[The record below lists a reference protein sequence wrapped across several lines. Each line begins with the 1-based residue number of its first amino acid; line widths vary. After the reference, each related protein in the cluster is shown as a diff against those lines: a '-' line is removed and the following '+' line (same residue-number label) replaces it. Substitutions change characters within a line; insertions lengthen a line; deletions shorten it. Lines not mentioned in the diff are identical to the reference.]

1 MTGPAALHPTRL
13 IRWSRGA
20 MRVAFLSDIHANFT
34 ALVAALAS
42 AERRGCDRVVVVGDV
57 VGGGPHPVE
66 VIRLLARRRI
76 PAVAGNLDRK
86 VLAVGGDAGR
96 LEELAARGRKRAVHA
111 WTALQLGPTERAWLG
126 ALPAELELDCAGQR
140 VLVVHGSPLGDEDYV
155 FPSVTAPAMRAKLAG
170 RRPAVLVCGHSHVPF
185 TRVVA
190 GVRVVNCGSV
200 GRPVD
205 GDPRGAYAI
214 LDCRA
219 EVAPRA
225 RIVRFPYA
233 AEQVERDLAS
243 RGVPRA
249 VP

>member
-1 MTGPAALHPTRL
+1 VT
-13 IRWSRGA
+13 
-20 MRVAFLSDIHANFT
+20 RVALLSDVHANFT

-42 AERRGCDRVVVVGDV
+42 AERRGCERVVVAGDV

-76 PAVAGNLDRK
+76 PALAGNLDRK
-86 VLAVGGDAGR
+86 VLAVGDDAGR
-96 LEELAARGRKRAVHA
+96 LEELVARGRKRAVNA
-111 WTALQLGPTERAWLG
+111 WTALQLGPAERAWLS
-126 ALPAELELDCAGQR
+126 ALPAELELECAGQQ

-155 FPSVTAPAMRAKLAG
+155 FASITAPALRAKLAG

-185 TRVVA
+185 TRTVA

-205 GDPRGAYAI
+205 GDPRGSYAI

-219 EVAPRA
+219 DGAPRA
-225 RIVRFPYA
+225 RIVRFAYA
-233 AEQVERDLAS
+233 TGQVERDLAA
-243 RGVPRA
+243 RGVPQA
-249 VP
+249 AP

>member
-1 MTGPAALHPTRL
+1 MTARAPQGSTRRL
-13 IRWSRGA
+13 RWGGTAR
-20 MRVAFLSDIHANFT
+20 RVALLSDIHANFT

-42 AERRGCDRVVVVGDV
+42 AERRGCERVVVAGDV

-76 PAVAGNLDRK
+76 PAITGNLDRK
-86 VLAVGGDAGR
+86 VLAAGDDAGR

-111 WTALQLGPTERAWLG
+111 WTALQLGSAERAWLA
-126 ALPAELELDCAGQR
+126 ALPAEIELECAGQQ

-155 FPSVTAPAMRAKLAG
+155 FPSVTGRALRDKLGG

-185 TRVVA
+185 TRVIA

-214 LDCRA
+214 LDCREDA
-219 EVAPRA
+219 APRA
-225 RIVRFPYA
+225 RIVRFSYA
-233 AEQVERDLAS
+233 VEQVERDLAS

-249 VP
+249 AP